1 MLEER
6 EGEGEKRAAA
16 SEKDR
21 KTERGKEG
29 THSSVLPV
37 PFVSAT
43 RYNTDGCT

>member
-21 KTERGKEG
+21 KRERKGRNPQFCPSCSFCLG
-29 THSSVLPV
+29 NAV
-37 PFVSAT
+37 
-43 RYNTDGCT
+43 